1 MIVAPIFCL
10 CVCLFMIVAVG
21 LYWNIYVKLGSL
33 KSNKGSDCQLVS
45 WPTSSQS
52 SCHATRRKY
61 LKGCSSYFMTA
72 LILAILRVFFTLH
85 SLLRKRH
92 SLQDIM

>member
-1 MIVAPIFCL
+1 
-10 CVCLFMIVAVG
+10 MIVAVG

-61 LKGCSSYFMTA
+61 L
-72 LILAILRVFFTLH
+72 
-85 SLLRKRH
+85 
-92 SLQDIM
+92 